1 MLRFVRSWLASWGV
15 TEEERL
21 AGVTLP
27 PKTVAG
33 AKRVLRIK

>member
-1 MLRFVRSWLASWGV
+1 MLRLVRSWLVSWGV

-21 AGVTLP
+21 AVTLP
-27 PKTVAG
+27 PKTVAV